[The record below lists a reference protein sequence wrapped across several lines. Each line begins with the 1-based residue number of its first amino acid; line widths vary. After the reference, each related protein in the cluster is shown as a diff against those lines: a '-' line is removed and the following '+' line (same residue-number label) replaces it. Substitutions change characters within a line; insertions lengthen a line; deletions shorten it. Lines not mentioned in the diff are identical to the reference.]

1 MNRLLLFIFVA
12 LCNCSIA
19 TARSTAGPQWSLGVQ
34 AGLTSGAGISGRAAF
49 SNDLVLEATAFFISF
64 GNVWYNIGGEVQYTL
79 NDSHDSRLYALAGAG
94 YYRNDDDNGVNEF
107 TSPTRIGI
115 GVGYEWI
122 LDKRMSLGIE
132 LPFTMFIGD
141 AIRVYPLPQLQ
152 FMYFL

>member
-1 MNRLLLFIFVA
+1 MNRLRLLLVIL
-12 LCNCSIA
+12 LCSGSLA
-19 TARSTAGPQWSLGVQ
+19 SAQSSDGVSGSLGLQ
-34 AGLTSGAGISGRAAF
+34 AGLLSGAGISGRVSF
-49 SNDLVLEATAFFISF
+49 SNQLVLEATAFFISF

-94 YYRNDDDNGVNEF
+94 YYRNDNDSGMNEF
-107 TSPTRIGI
+107 TSPTRVGI

-122 LDKRMSLGIE
+122 IDKRMSFGIE

-141 AIRVYPLPQLQ
+141 AIRVYPIPQLQ

>member
-1 MNRLLLFIFVA
+1 M
-12 LCNCSIA
+12 
-19 TARSTAGPQWSLGVQ
+19 
-34 AGLTSGAGISGRAAF
+34 SGTGISGRAAF
-49 SNDLVLEATAFFISF
+49 TNDLVFEATAFFISF

-79 NDSHDSRLYALAGAG
+79 NDANQSRLYALAGAG
-94 YYRNDDDNGVNEF
+94 YYRNDDNAGLNEF
-107 TSPTRIGI
+107 TSPTRVGI

-141 AIRVYPLPQLQ
+141 AIRVYPIPQLQ

>member
-1 MNRLLLFIFVA
+1 MNRLLLLISFV
-12 LCNCSIA
+12 LCTCSAA
-19 TARSTAGPQWSLGVQ
+19 TAQSTKNPQWSLGVQ
-34 AGLTSGAGISGRAAF
+34 AGLMSGTGISGRAAF
-49 SNDLVLEATAFFISF
+49 TNDLVFEATAFFISF

-79 NDSHDSRLYALAGAG
+79 NDANQSRLYALAGAG
-94 YYRNDDDNGVNEF
+94 YYRNDDNAGLNEF
-107 TSPTRIGI
+107 TSPTRVGI

-141 AIRVYPLPQLQ
+141 AIRVYPIPQLQ